1 MQERIPFSCASLLKK
16 TSMTENCLWKRKNY
30 VPLLPRI
37 IQFRCFSQQE
47 GKPLTYQHLG
57 RESMNS
63 FPPVVYYTG
72 THQNKDTRR
81 TKIVMLMKLQALNIL
96 SEKLMVY
103 VIPALQLW
111 PLRSSA
117 TNTVPKAFKNTLT
130 WLHLPFEHAVGLW
143 YWEKL
148 PDS

>member
-1 MQERIPFSCASLLKK
+1 
-16 TSMTENCLWKRKNY
+16 
-30 VPLLPRI
+30 
-37 IQFRCFSQQE
+37 
-47 GKPLTYQHLG
+47 
-57 RESMNS
+57 MNS

-96 SEKLMVY
+96 SEKLTVY
-103 VIPALQLW
+103 VIPALKLW

-130 WLHLPFEHAVGLW
+130 WLHLLFEHAVGL
-143 YWEKL
+143 
-148 PDS
+148 